1 MTFAKVMVLAR
12 TKAEVR
18 SVNARLASLEGTV
31 IDAVITISYTLIV
44 TRDSI
49 EVLI

>member
-1 MTFAKVMVLAR
+1 MTFANAMVLAR

-18 SVNARLASLEGTV
+18 NVNSSLVSLEGTM
-31 IDAVITISYTLIV
+31 IDAVIKISNTLIV
-44 TRDSI
+44 TIDSI